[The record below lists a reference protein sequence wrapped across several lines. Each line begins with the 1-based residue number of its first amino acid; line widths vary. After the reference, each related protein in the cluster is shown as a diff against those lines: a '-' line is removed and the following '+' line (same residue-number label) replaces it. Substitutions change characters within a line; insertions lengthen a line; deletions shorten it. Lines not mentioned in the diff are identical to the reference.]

1 MKPYF
6 RKLFPTLAALALF
19 LPQASAFELE
29 HQESRDLV
37 DLVTRAANLV
47 TEKGAAACEAFNA
60 EGGEWRR
67 GEIYV
72 FVLDMK
78 GTAICHPNRS
88 LQGRDLS
95 EVRDPDGK
103 PIMKLMLR
111 QIERGASDGWVHYL
125 WPRPG
130 KPVLTWKSTYVRE
143 AASPDGTA
151 MVVGAGAYNLE
162 MERAFVVDR
171 VTEAAELIEAD
182 GKKAFDVLRDKAG
195 GFVFLDAYV
204 FVMAMDGTELVN
216 AGFPDMEGGNILEYV
231 DTDGVRPAR
240 VMIDLL
246 ARQDEGWV
254 KYLWPKPGDKKPSRK
269 EAYVRKVKLG
279 DQHVV
284 VGAGVYPADQ
294 ETEAPQTEQGS

>member
-1 MKPYF
+1 MKPF
-6 RKLFPTLAALALF
+6 LRKMLPCLAALA
-19 LPQASAFELE
+19 AFVPPAATLELE
-29 HQESRDLV
+29 HQASRDLV
-37 DLVTRAANLV
+37 DFVNRAAGLV
-47 TEKGAAACEAFNA
+47 AEKGAASCEAFNA
-60 EGGEWRR
+60 KDGEWRR
-67 GEIYV
+67 GELYV
-72 FVLDMK
+72 FVLDMD
-78 GTAICHPNRS
+78 GTAVCHPNPS

-130 KPVLTWKSTYVRE
+130 KSVLTWKSTYVRE
-143 AASPDGTA
+143 AAAPDGSA

-162 MERAFVVDR
+162 MEKSFIVDR

-182 GKKAFDVLRDKAG
+182 GKKAFEVLRDKAG

-216 AGFPDMEGGNILEYV
+216 AGFPEMEGGNILEYV
-231 DTDGVRPAR
+231 DDDGVRPAQ

-246 ARQDEGWV
+246 ASEDEGWV
-254 KYLWPKPGDKKPSRK
+254 KYLWPKPGDKRPSRK

-279 DQHVV
+279 GQQVV
-284 VGAGVYPADQ
+284 VGAGVYPADH
-294 ETEAPQTEQGS
+294 TPAPEQGP